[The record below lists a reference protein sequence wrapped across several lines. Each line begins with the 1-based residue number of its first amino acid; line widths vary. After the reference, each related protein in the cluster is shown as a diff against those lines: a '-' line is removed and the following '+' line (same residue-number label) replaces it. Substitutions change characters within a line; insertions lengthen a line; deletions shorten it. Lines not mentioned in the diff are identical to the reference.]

1 MRRRTMRRPMRRG
14 SRRRLSW
21 LNGIAA
27 NTCAVPL
34 TMNLCRDEVGI
45 AFAPDL
51 FLLAESPVP
60 AIQGSISE
68 NREGTVTR
76 IVGEILLDAAFATV
90 STQTGWTVLN
100 VNMGI
105 YIADADVLG
114 APLARDPSF
123 DMENKD
129 WLWKGTYSTS
139 ECFLAPTTV
148 FTCHQ
153 NDLAG
158 EGTNANGSHIDIK
171 VKRKLREEEQI
182 LLAVVCE
189 VDTLVGNGEGSW
201 QAFLNGSVRV
211 LVAEA

>member
-1 MRRRTMRRPMRRG
+1 MRRASRRG
-14 SRRRLSW
+14 TRRRLSW
-21 LNGIAA
+21 LNGISA

-34 TMNLCRDEVGI
+34 TMNLCRDEVI
-45 AFAPDL
+45 ATFVPDL
-51 FLLAESPVP
+51 FLLAESTVP
-60 AIQGSISE
+60 AIQGNISE

-90 STQTGWTVLN
+90 STQTGWQVLN

-105 YIADADVLG
+105 YIGDANVAG
-114 APLARDPSF
+114 VPIARDPTF

-139 ECFLAPTTV
+139 ECFVGLQTV

-201 QAFLNGSVRV
+201 QAFINGSVRV